1 MLARL
6 VAPQLAQRLGQD
18 FVVEDKPGAGG
29 NIGADYV
36 IHAAPDGY
44 TLLVMISGN
53 AANAALYPNLD
64 FNFVRDIVP
73 VAFLGYTPFVVVVHP
88 SIPVKTIPELVAY
101 AKANPGKLN
110 FASQGAGTAPHLAFE
125 LFRMMTGVNIVHV
138 PYRASYLPDLLA
150 GQVQVAFATVPPV
163 LGYIGN
169 GKLGALGVT
178 SVKAMEALPDVP
190 PIGASLPGYEGS
202 GWAGVGAPRGTPA
215 DVIETLNKA
224 INAVLADPALRAA
237 LHFARRRAG
246 ADDVGAIRHADRQ
259 RRHQVGEGDQLRQH
273 QGGLKRMSRPLIP
286 DSRSLSS
293 GRPLRAGPLAQ
304 SGLQETPT
312 SDLTGRANLSNRGA
326 VTTYALEFARAA
338 G

>member
-1 MLARL
+1 MKLLSRRRLFALAAAAAGLPSGLASAETYPSRPVHLIADIPAGLAPDVLARL

-53 AANAALYPNLD
+53 AANAALYPNLA

-88 SIPVKTIPELVAY
+88 SVPVKTMLELVAY

-163 LGYIGN
+163 LGYIQN

-178 SVKAMEALPDVP
+178 SVKAMAALPDVP

-202 GWAGVGAPRGTPA
+202 GWAGVGAPRGTPGDIIA
-215 DVIETLNKA
+215 TLNTG
-224 INAVLADPALRAA
+224 INAALADPALRERCIA
-237 LHFARRRAG
+237 L
-246 ADDVGAIRHADRQ
+246 
-259 RRHQVGEGDQLRQH
+259 
-273 QGGLKRMSRPLIP
+273 
-286 DSRSLSS
+286 
-293 GRPLRAGPLAQ
+293 
-304 SGLQETPT
+304 
-312 SDLTGRANLSNRGA
+312 GA
-326 VTTYALEFARAA
+326 VPEPMTPPQFGTLIASAATKWAKVISFANIKVD
-338 G
+338 